1 MGMVTIHRGLDSVYV
16 DENDICF
23 IDGATGRLL
32 YAGFDIADL
41 AARSTYEET
50 VFVLWN
56 RRLPTHEE
64 LADLKQQLGEHRNI
78 PREIVELME
87 SQPTTAH
94 PMDMLRTAVSA
105 LAAYDPESHRST
117 PDANMR
123 KAFRLTA
130 KFPTIT
136 AAYHRIRQGL
146 SVLKP
151 DPARG
156 LADDFLRMLL
166 GRDPDALSARIL
178 DVCLILHAE
187 HGMNASTFSALVTG
201 STISDLHST
210 IVSAI
215 GTLKGPLHGGANE
228 EVMKMLLEIRS
239 PGEAPSYVLNQLKAG
254 KKMPGFGHRVYKAY
268 DPRATILKEYAHRLS
283 QAKGDGQLFARAESV
298 EKVMIEQ
305 LAEKRIYPNV
315 DFYSGIVYHLMGIP
329 HDLFTPI
336 FAIAR
341 ISGWTAHV
349 LQYWQDNRLMRPL
362 DNYTG
367 PSSREYVPLDRR

>member
-1 MGMVTIHRGLDSVYV
+1 MVTISKGLDSIYV

-41 AARSTYEET
+41 AAKSSFEET
-50 VFVLWN
+50 IFILWN
-56 RRLPTHEE
+56 RRLPKRQE
-64 LADLKQQLGEHRNI
+64 LADMRQQLGEHRNI
-78 PREIVELME
+78 PKEILELME
-87 SQPTTAH
+87 GLPTTAH

-105 LAAYDPESHRST
+105 LAAYDPEWHQNT

-146 SVLKP
+146 AIVRP

-156 LADDFLRMLL
+156 IADDFLRMLL
-166 GRDPDALSARIL
+166 GRDPDELSTKIM

-187 HGMNASTFSALVTG
+187 HAMNASTFSALVTA
-201 STISDLHST
+201 STLSDLYSAIT
-210 IVSAI
+210 SAI
-215 GTLKGPLHGGANE
+215 GTLKGPLHVGANE

-239 PGEAPSYVLNQLKAG
+239 PEKAPEYVLNQLKAG
-254 KKMPGFGHRVYKAY
+254 KKLSGFGHRVYKAY
-268 DPRATILKEYAHRLS
+268 DPRATILKQYALRLS
-283 QAKGDGQLFARAESV
+283 QAKGDLSLFDTAEEV
-298 EKVMIEQ
+298 ERVMLAQ

-336 FAIAR
+336 FAVSR

-349 LQYWQDNRLMRPL
+349 LKYWQDNRLLRPL
-362 DNYTG
+362 DLYTG
-367 PSSREYVPLDRR
+367 PTSAEYVPLDKR